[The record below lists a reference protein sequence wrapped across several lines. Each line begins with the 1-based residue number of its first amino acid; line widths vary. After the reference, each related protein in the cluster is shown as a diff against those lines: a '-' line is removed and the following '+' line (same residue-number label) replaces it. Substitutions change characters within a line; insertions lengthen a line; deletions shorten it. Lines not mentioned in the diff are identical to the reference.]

1 MPGGDRSPHPAWP
14 MPLFDEGAAWR
25 CHRRGRGTAR
35 GGGRRWRRGGRR
47 RRRGGRRRRRGG
59 RRWRRRGRR
68 RRGGGGAGRGGRGG
82 RGGGAGP
89 GAERHMPIVGEL
101 LTGER
106 GSATGESEGRERQ
119 RRRGVAQHE
128 VIGARRRGEPDDG
141 IDRGVG
147 GAV

>member
-1 MPGGDRSPHPAWP
+1 MPGGDRSPHPWWP

-25 CHRRGRGTAR
+25 RHRRGRGTAR
-35 GGGRRWRRGGRR
+35 GGGRRRRRGGRRWRRGGRRWRRGGRR
-47 RRRGGRRRRRGG
+47 RRRGG
-59 RRWRRRGRR
+59 
-68 RRGGGGAGRGGRGG
+68 GAGRGGR
-82 RGGGAGP
+82 AGP

-128 VIGARRRGEPDDG
+128 VIGARRRGGTDDG
-141 IDRGVG
+141 IDRGG
-147 GAV
+147 EGAVPVRTASR